1 MTLYQRFEQVVIL
14 LLTAIIAAIVVSSL
28 WMLFREVL
36 VSLVFGVLD
45 PLDHATFQTVFGM
58 IFTVVIALEFKRSLL
73 VAAERKFSVL
83 QVRSIILIALLAV
96 VRKFIILD
104 LSNTDPATIA
114 ALGGATLA
122 LGAVYWLV
130 RDQDRRERD
139 AEHHPSVVGS

>member
-1 MTLYQRFEQVVIL
+1 ML
-14 LLTAIIAAIVVSSL
+14 L
-28 WMLFREVL
+28 REVL

-104 LSNTDPATIA
+104 LSTTEPATVA
-114 ALGGATLA
+114 ALAGATLT
-122 LGAVYWLV
+122 LGTVYWLV
-130 RDQDRRERD
+130 RDQDRKENV
-139 AEHHPSVVGS
+139 E